1 MPNFAPEPWKSQ
13 GTVLDAYAALH
24 GVPQVELSRLLNE
37 EYLVELGSAFPE
49 DVAFP
54 AKPSN
59 GNYRFRAYRWISRFV
74 DVGTYGCE
82 TFSDDVTA
90 AIRERWPSKEYTGYR
105 RGGMSSVV

>member
-1 MPNFAPEPWKSQ
+1 MPNFALEPWKSQ

-49 DVAFP
+49 DKDFP

-59 GNYRFRAYRWISRFV
+59 GNYRFRAYR
-74 DVGTYGCE
+74 
-82 TFSDDVTA
+82 
-90 AIRERWPSKEYTGYR
+90 
-105 RGGMSSVV
+105 

>member
-1 MPNFAPEPWKSQ
+1 MPNFAPEPWNSQ
-13 GTVLDAYAALH
+13 GGVLDAYAALH
-24 GVPQVELSRLLNE
+24 GVPLVELSRVLIE

-49 DVAFP
+49 DKDFP

-59 GNYRFRAYRWISRFV
+59 GNYRFRAYCWISRMV
-74 DVGTYGCE
+74 DVGTNGRDE
-82 TFSDDVTA
+82 FPDDVTA